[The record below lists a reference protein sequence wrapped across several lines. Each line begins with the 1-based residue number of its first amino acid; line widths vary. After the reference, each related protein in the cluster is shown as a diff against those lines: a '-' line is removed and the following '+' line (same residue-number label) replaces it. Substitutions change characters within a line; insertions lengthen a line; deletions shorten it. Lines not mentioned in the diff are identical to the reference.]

1 MIFPALNARGNFA
14 LTISHD
20 TWLLGSMTW
29 PRAMNRGK
37 AKRGAIAGVVVTMVA
52 AAAITFALV
61 GRSSNAAAQASLTV
75 NLPPAASDRIY
86 ASPAARGRPIVVID
100 AGHGGR
106 DPGATSVSG
115 QVREKQLTLAL
126 AQALRDELV
135 KRGRVRVAMTRDD
148 DRYLTLDDR
157 PAVAR
162 RLNAAMFVSIHVDSA
177 ANPLARGASVYSL
190 SDVASDSEA
199 AALAARENAGSE
211 GNRNAS
217 AVDTMLADLAMRSQM
232 SASADLASRLVNKA
246 AGRVEL
252 RPNPHRFA
260 AFHVLRRADAPAV
273 LFEAGYLSNADDEL
287 LLREPAVR
295 SKMVLALAQA
305 IEADVA
311 AHSRH

>member
-1 MIFPALNARGNFA
+1 
-14 LTISHD
+14 
-20 TWLLGSMTW
+20 MTK
-29 PRAMNRGK
+29 A
-37 AKRGAIAGVVVTMVA
+37 AKRGTIAGVAVAVIAAVAMVLA
-52 AAAITFALV
+52 AAS
-61 GRSSNAAAQASLTV
+61 RSSDAAAQSSLTV
-75 NLPPAASDRIY
+75 NLPPPANDRIY
-86 ASPAARGRPIVVID
+86 ASAAARGRPIVVID

-115 QVREKQLTLAL
+115 QVREKELTLVL

-148 DRYLTLDDR
+148 DRYLTLEER
-157 PAVAR
+157 AAVAR
-162 RLNAAMFVSIHVDSA
+162 RLSAAMFVSIHIDSA
-177 ANPLARGASVYSL
+177 ANPLARGASIYSL
-190 SDVASDSEA
+190 SDVASDAEA
-199 AALAARENAGSE
+199 AGLAARENAGDDQ
-211 GNRNAS
+211 S
-217 AVDTMLADLAMRSQM
+217 ARAGTVEMMLADLAMRSHM

-287 LLREPAVR
+287 LLRNPVERA
-295 SKMVLALAQA
+295 KITLALAQA

-311 AHSRH
+311 AHARH

>member
-1 MIFPALNARGNFA
+1 MRLPQ
-14 LTISHD
+14 
-20 TWLLGSMTW
+20 
-29 PRAMNRGK
+29 
-37 AKRGAIAGVVVTMVA
+37 A
-52 AAAITFALV
+52 AT
-61 GRSSNAAAQASLTV
+61 
-75 NLPPAASDRIY
+75 DRIY
-86 ASPAARGRPIVVID
+86 ASPIARGRPIVVID

-115 QVREKQLTLAL
+115 QVREKQLTLIL
-126 AQALRDELV
+126 ARALRDELV

-157 PAVAR
+157 AAVAR
-162 RLNAAMFVSIHVDSA
+162 RLNAAMFMSIHVDSA

-190 SDVASDSEA
+190 SDVASDAEA
-199 AALAARENAGSE
+199 GALAARENVASGRDPHAGTTE
-211 GNRNAS
+211 A
-217 AVDTMLADLAMRSQM
+217 MLADLVMRSQM

-287 LLREPAVR
+287 MLRDPAER
-295 SKMVLALAQA
+295 SKIVLALAQA

-311 AHSRH
+311 ADTRR